1 MIMKRNLSQWLIP
14 FTLLLFLFTT
24 VEGQRNKKK
33 KGAKDDAPKEEK
45 SEEPK
50 KISEE
55 TKGAQKIDGLFTLY
69 QDSTSGSTMMQ
80 IRKDQ
85 IDKEFIHFYYIENGA
100 SGTSAFRGQFR
111 GARIIKIN
119 KYFNKIE
126 FTVQNT
132 SSYFDPEKAISKSA
146 DANMTGSIVY
156 SAEIKAGSEDE
167 GGYLIETD
175 KLFLTDA
182 LGFIKPPPP
191 RKPNPK
197 AFNLGKLSSNK
208 TKYAAIK
215 NYPKNTDII
224 VNYVY
229 ENPAPKNFGTR
240 AVADARNVT
249 IKVQH
254 SFIATPE
261 NDYQP
266 RFDDPRVGY
275 FTTQVTDMTS
285 ESSTPYR
292 DLVHRWDLKKKNPD
306 SVLSDPVE
314 PITWWIENT
323 TPRDI
328 RPTIMKAALAWNE
341 AFEKAGFTN
350 ALVVKIQPD
359 DATWDA
365 GDIRYN
371 VLRWTASPRTNFGGY
386 GPSFVNPRTGQIL
399 GADVM
404 LENVVL
410 GGMLRAER
418 IFQKTGFVGYDEN
431 LDENE
436 YFKEHE
442 FCSAGKYSQMDN
454 MFGMMASKVFDEDL
468 EEESKMLEEFL
479 HYLILHELGHTLGLN
494 HNMKSSQLH
503 SLADINNEKI
513 TNEIGLTGSVMDY
526 PSINYALDRDKQG
539 QYWTMK
545 PGPYDKW
552 AIEFGYTSSN
562 TSEVLDNILSR
573 STEPQLQFGN
583 DADDM
588 RAPGKAIDPRIN
600 VSDLSSNAIDFSIER
615 IQLTNKVLKE
625 LLDKHK
631 KNNNSSYDE
640 LQLAYLIVTGQHFQ
654 SANTISRYIGGVY
667 LDRAFVGQDGAS
679 KPFMPVEKT
688 KQVKAM
694 QALSKYVFS
703 PNAFDVQGDLY
714 NYLQRQRRGFR
725 HFGAPEDPKLH
736 SRYLNLQKGVLNH
749 LLHSNVMNRILDS
762 ELYGNE
768 YKLST
773 MMTDLNNAIF
783 KQDANSSVNGF
794 RQNLQVEYV
803 TMLINIM
810 TKNQKNYLPG
820 ARSMALYNLKSAR
833 AIAARNIVNI
843 AAKAHRQH
851 LVFLIDKALNNK

>member
-1 MIMKRNLSQWLIP
+1 MKRKLSQWLIP

-24 VEGQRNKKK
+24 VEGQKKK
-33 KGAKDDAPKEEK
+33 KKAKDDAPKEEK

-55 TKGAQKIDGLFTLY
+55 TKNAQKIDGLFTLY
-69 QDSTSGSTMMQ
+69 QDSTSGSTKMM

-85 IDKEFIHFYYIENGA
+85 IDREFIHFYYVENGA

-132 SSYFDPEKAISKSA
+132 SSYFDPEKAISKSSE
-146 DANMTGSIVY
+146 ANITGSIVY
-156 SAEIKAGSEDE
+156 SAEISAGSKEE
-167 GGYLIETD
+167 GAYLIEAD

-182 LGFIKPPPP
+182 LGFIKPPP
-191 RKPNPK
+191 RRTPNPK
-197 AFNLGKLSSNK
+197 AFDLGKLSSDK

-215 NYPKNTDII
+215 NYPQNTDVI
-224 VNYVY
+224 VDYVY
-229 ENPAPKNFGTR
+229 ENSAPKNFGTR
-240 AVADARNVT
+240 AVVDARNVT

-254 SFIATPE
+254 SFIAVPE
-261 NDYQP
+261 NDYEP

-285 ESSTPYR
+285 RSSTPYR

-306 SVLSDPVE
+306 SALSDPVE

-323 TPRDI
+323 TPKEI
-328 RPTIMKAALAWNE
+328 RPTVMKAALAWNE

-371 VLRWTASPRTNFGGY
+371 VLRWTASPSTNFGGY

-404 LENVVL
+404 LEHVVL

-418 IFQKTGFVGYDEN
+418 IFQKTGFVGFEEDLIKNDYI
-431 LDENE
+431 
-436 YFKEHE
+436 KEHE
-442 FCSAGKYSQMDN
+442 YCSAGKYSQMEN
-454 MFGMMASKVFDEDL
+454 MFGMMATKVFDEGV
-468 EEESKMLEEFL
+468 EEDSKMLEEFL
-479 HYLILHELGHTLGLN
+479 HFLILHELGHTLGLN

-503 SLADINNEKI
+503 SLANINNEKL
-513 TNEIGLTGSVMDY
+513 TNEAGLMGSVMDY
-526 PSINYALDRDKQG
+526 PSINYAFDREKQG

-552 AIEFGYTSSN
+552 AIEFGYTSTNS
-562 TSEVLDNILSR
+562 SEDLDKILNR

-588 RAPGKAIDPRIN
+588 RSPGKAIDPRIN
-600 VSDLSSNAIDFSIER
+600 VSDMSSNAIDFSIER
-615 IQLTNKVLKE
+615 IQLTKKVLKE
-625 LLDKHK
+625 LIDKNK
-631 KNNNSSYDE
+631 KNSNSSYDE

-667 LDRAFVGQDGAS
+667 LDRAFVGQEGAS
-679 KPFMPVEKT
+679 KPFVPVEKS
-688 KQVKAM
+688 KQIKAM
-694 QALSKYVFS
+694 KALNDYVFS
-703 PNAFDVQGDLY
+703 PNAFSIQGDLY
-714 NYLQRQRRGFR
+714 NYLQNQRRGFG
-725 HFGAPEDPKLH
+725 HFGSPEDPKLH

-749 LLHSNVMNRILDS
+749 LLHSNVMNRIVDS

-768 YKLST
+768 YKLSA

-783 KQDANSSVNGF
+783 KADERSSVNSF
-794 RQNLQVEYV
+794 RQNLQIEYV
-803 TMLINIM
+803 NKLVKIVKED
-810 TKNQKNYLPG
+810 KNQYLPT
-820 ARSMALYNLKSAR
+820 AQSMALYNLKA
-833 AIAARNIVNI
+833 AKTIASSNYGDI
-843 AAKAHRQH
+843 ATKAHRQH
-851 LVFLIDKALNNK
+851 LLFIIDKALDNK